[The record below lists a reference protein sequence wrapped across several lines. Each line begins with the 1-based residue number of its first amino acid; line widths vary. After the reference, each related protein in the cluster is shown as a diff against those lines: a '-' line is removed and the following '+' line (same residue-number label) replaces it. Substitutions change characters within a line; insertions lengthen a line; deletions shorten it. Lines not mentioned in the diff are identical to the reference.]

1 MNRSFKYLAGHVIL
15 LVLSL
20 VGIGIAS
27 YLTLVHYANV
37 PLACSNQG
45 LVDCARVLSSQY
57 SVVPGTTVP
66 ITIPGLGWSLVMLAL
81 TIAGLRS
88 TYYQRRVRLLELV
101 WAGVGILTVLYLVYV
116 ELVRLH
122 TICIWC
128 TALHVTILIMLLT
141 AIVQFQQPDSESEVE
156 AEMEEEAQSLTPTR
170 DVTTF

>member
-1 MNRSFKYLAGHVIL
+1 MNRVLKYSAGHIIL

-37 PLACSNQG
+37 PLACSSQG
-45 LVDCARVLSSQY
+45 LIDCSKVLSSQY
-57 SVVPGTTVP
+57 SVVPGTTLP
-66 ITIPGLGWSLVMLAL
+66 ITIPGLGWSLVMLVL
-81 TIAGLRS
+81 SIVGLRS
-88 TYYQRRVRLLELV
+88 TTYQHRIRLAQLI
-101 WAGVGILTVLYLVYV
+101 WAAVGILTVLYLVYV

-141 AIVQFQQPDSESEVE
+141 AIVQFQQPDEETELETESE
-156 AEMEEEAQSLTPTR
+156 EEQPVGMLPPK
-170 DVTTF
+170 

>member
-1 MNRSFKYLAGHVIL
+1 MNSSLKYSAGHIIL

-37 PLACSNQG
+37 PLACSSQG
-45 LVDCARVLSSQY
+45 LVDCSRVLSSQY

-66 ITIPGLGWSLVMLAL
+66 ITIPGLGWSLVMLVLA
-81 TIAGLRS
+81 IAGLRS
-88 TYYQRRVRLLELV
+88 TIYQRTIRLAELV

-128 TALHVTILIMLLT
+128 TALHITILIMLLT
-141 AIVQFQQPDSESEVE
+141 AIVQFQQADRET
-156 AEMEEEAQSLTPTR
+156 EEEVAAEDEQPEIMLPPKR
-170 DVTTF
+170 